1 MPAKYRYPGKSDF
14 EAAAPAGRLSDVD
27 ASNLYREGKE
37 GDLLGSTD
45 SKFSQSV
52 QTSSTKMKNDEA
64 AIFRMAEDHS
74 LYDTSGK

>member
-27 ASNLYREGKE
+27 ASSLYREGKE

-45 SKFSQSV
+45 VKFSQSI
-52 QTSSTKMKNDEA
+52 QTSKMKMKNDQS
-64 AIFRMAEDHS
+64 AIFKMADDFS
-74 LYDTSGK
+74 IYNTSGK